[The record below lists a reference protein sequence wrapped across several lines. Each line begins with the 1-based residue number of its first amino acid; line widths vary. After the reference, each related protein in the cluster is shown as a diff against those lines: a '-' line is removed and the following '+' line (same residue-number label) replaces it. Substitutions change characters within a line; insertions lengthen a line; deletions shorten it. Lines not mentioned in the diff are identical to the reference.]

1 MVLDCGSVIDH
12 GPQWNPN
19 GGDCEGRLVGRMSA
33 ADGIG
38 ALGVFS
44 VLLTVASLPMGH
56 KKSETFPSELR
67 TGRYQASDFQP
78 RGKRTARPLTVQS
91 SRGSMIAAATALA

>member
-1 MVLDCGSVIDH
+1 MPLDRTPLHISAPPLAPQTSPAMVLDCGSVIHH

-44 VLLTVASLPMGH
+44 VLLTVASLADSAGRRNTAM
-56 KKSETFPSELR
+56 SMPS
-67 TGRYQASDFQP
+67 
-78 RGKRTARPLTVQS
+78 LTVV
-91 SRGSMIAAATALA
+91 L